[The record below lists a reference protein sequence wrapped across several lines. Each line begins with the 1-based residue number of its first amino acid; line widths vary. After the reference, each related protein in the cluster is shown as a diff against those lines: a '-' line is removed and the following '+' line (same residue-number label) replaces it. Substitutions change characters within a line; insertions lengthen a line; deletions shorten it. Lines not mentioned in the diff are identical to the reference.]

1 MKTTKNKLGL
11 LALLGLLWTSSA
23 LSNDI
28 YIEQSGDNLTL
39 SVTQEGTGNEVGNS
53 TTGVSI
59 TGDDMNLTIS
69 QVGNTNTVEM
79 SVTGDNY
86 TGNIDVTG
94 SSNTVTLN
102 CDSVG
107 SGNCG
112 TVTNTLTLT
121 GNSNTLTLNV
131 GETNDASD
139 SNITY
144 SVTGSSNTI
153 TGTVDGTNVTASTTI
168 SGSTN
173 THDVTIS
180 GGGVS
185 GHSLTHSHTGGLG
198 SFTLNQSGINDT
210 TVNLTTSGNNHNVTV
225 TVTD

>member
-1 MKTTKNKLGL
+1 MSKTNSKLKLLSL
-11 LALLGLLWTSSA
+11 LALLWTSTA

-53 TTGVSI
+53 TTGVSL

-94 SSNTVTLN
+94 SSNTTTLN

-107 SGNCG
+107 AGNCG

-131 GETNDASD
+131 GENNDASD

-144 SVTGSSNTI
+144 SVTGSSNI
-153 TGTVDGTNVTASTTI
+153 IIGTVDGTNVTASTTI

-173 THDVTIS
+173 THDMTIS

-210 TVNLTTSGNNHNVTV
+210 TVNLNTSGDNHSVTI

>member
-1 MKTTKNKLGL
+1 MSKTNSKLKLLSL
-11 LALLGLLWTSSA
+11 LAMLWTSTA

-53 TTGVSI
+53 TTGVNL
-59 TGDDMNLTIS
+59 TGDDMDLTIS
-69 QVGNTNTVEM
+69 QVGSTNTVEM

-86 TGNIDVTG
+86 TGNIDVSG
-94 SSNTVTLN
+94 SSNTTTLN

-107 SGNCG
+107 AGNCG

-121 GNSNTLTLNV
+121 GNSNSLTLNV

-153 TGTVDGTNVTASTTI
+153 TGTIDGTNVTASTTI

-173 THDVTIS
+173 VHDVTIS
-180 GGGVS
+180 GGGVG
-185 GHSLTHSHTGGLG
+185 GHTLTHSHTGGLG
-198 SFTLNQSGINDT
+198 TFTLNQSGINDT
-210 TVNLTTSGNNHNVTV
+210 TVNATTSGDNHNVTI